1 MNQPLLVFFVPL
13 KQNEFFF
20 ASRWFQ
26 CRTECDI
33 LNFFHWIFF
42 SVDFFVVF
50 SLFFLLFDYF
60 YLFSAPFLLLFCSC
74 FQLIFI
80 FHTFLNISD
89 LFLSDLDFSIRFEI
103 FSTIFNHFHI
113 FFNYFWPFSPFPNI
127 FIIFNGKFPQSC
139 HRNGLSNLLTDYPLN
154 LIPNCLRKLLYESSD
169 TPDRRYPK
177 PYLKPSSN
185 IHRRLPNVVSFT
197 SSPKPFLFIFPKFHW
212 NFI

>member
-1 MNQPLLVFFVPL
+1 M
-13 KQNEFFF
+13 
-20 ASRWFQ
+20 
-26 CRTECDI
+26 
-33 LNFFHWIFF
+33 NFFLRRDDFNAELNVIFWIFF
-42 SVDFFVVF
+42 IRFFSVLTVLWF
-50 SLFFLLFDYF
+50 SLYFSCFLTIFICLA
-60 YLFSAPFLLLFCSC
+60 LLSCSFSAPASSSC
-74 FQLIFI
+74 FQLISI

-103 FSTIFNHFHI
+103 FSTTFNHFHI

-185 IHRRLPNVVSFT
+185 IHRRLPNVVSFM
-197 SSPKPFLFIFPKFHW
+197 SSPKPFWFIFPKFHW